1 MNNFEKVSQLATNDV
16 EIRVNLNDDE
26 DTDVKCTFSKS
37 GVCEIH
43 KVRGTEIQIPVLRW
57 KKNAKTGL
65 FRNVSVKTKKF
76 ICKAR
81 KSVPIVPNICMSA
94 QSQGLSGNNFLGE
107 SGTDRLSDGLPDNLQ
122 NENRIRKLD

>member
-1 MNNFEKVSQLATNDV
+1 ME
-16 EIRVNLNDDE
+16 
-26 DTDVKCTFSKS
+26 
-37 GVCEIH
+37 
-43 KVRGTEIQIPVLRW
+43 
-57 KKNAKTGL
+57 KNAKTGL

-122 NENRIRKLD
+122 NANRIRKLD